1 MTKRPAVL
9 AVGPNPAWQKVL
21 KFGDLMPGKVN
32 RAQAMWSF
40 ASGKGINFLRAAHI
54 WDIADAELV
63 QFADGGNGKLLLDD
77 LAKENL
83 QVKTFA
89 AGSPTRCCTTC
100 LSAADGSMTELIEP
114 SDPPSDEAVQA
125 ALDYIKSAAAK
136 VDGIALCGQLPG
148 SMDADFY
155 VKCAEFAAA
164 NGKTLLIDSWKNIQ
178 PILAASRNA
187 VLKINA
193 DELAALTGI
202 NDITAALKMLLK
214 DYSLAC
220 IAITDGAK
228 AGFLADKSGAVWR
241 LSVPFIA
248 QENLVN
254 PVGSGDTAS
263 AVFLSCYLNGE
274 SAERAFAY
282 AIAAASA
289 NCLSVKCAEFDREQ
303 AMKFF
308 EQIKIESIF

>member
-21 KFGDLMPGKVN
+21 NFGELMPGKVN
-32 RAQAMWSF
+32 RAQAMCSF
-40 ASGKGINFLRAAHI
+40 ASGKGINFLRAAYI
-54 WDIADAELV
+54 WNSVDAELV

-77 LAKENL
+77 LSQENL
-83 QVKTFA
+83 QVRTFA
-89 AGSPTRCCTTC
+89 AGTPTRCCTTC

-114 SDPPSDEAVQA
+114 SEPPAAEAVQA
-125 ALDYIKSAAAK
+125 ALDYIKSAAES

-148 SMDADFY
+148 NMDADFY
-155 VKCAEFAAA
+155 VKCAEFAAD

-178 PILAASRNA
+178 GILTAARNA

-214 DYSLAC
+214 VYSLDC

-228 AGFLADKSGAVWR
+228 AGFLADKSGRIWR

-248 QENLVN
+248 REQLGN

-274 SAERAFAY
+274 TAERAFAY

-289 NCLSVKCAEFDREQ
+289 NCLSIKCAEFDREQ

-308 EQIKIESIF
+308 EQIKIETIN

>member
-21 KFGDLMPGKVN
+21 NFGELLPGKVN
-32 RAQAMWSF
+32 RAQAMCSF

-54 WDIADAELV
+54 WNSVDAGLV

-77 LAKENL
+77 LSQENL
-83 QVKTFA
+83 QVRTFA
-89 AGSPTRCCTTC
+89 AGTPTRCCTTC

-114 SDPPSDEAVQA
+114 SEPPAAKAVQA
-125 ALDYIKSAAAK
+125 ALDYIKSAAES

-164 NGKTLLIDSWKNIQ
+164 NGKTLLIDSWKNING
-178 PILAASRNA
+178 ILAAARNA

-202 NDITAALKMLLK
+202 NDITLALKMLLK
-214 DYSLAC
+214 DYSLDC

-228 AGFLADKSGAVWR
+228 AGFLADKSGTIWR

-248 QENLVN
+248 REQLVN

-274 SAERAFAY
+274 PAERAFAY

-289 NCLSVKCAEFDREQ
+289 NCLSIKCAEFDREQ

-308 EQIKIESIF
+308 EQVKMETIN

>member
-1 MTKRPAVL
+1 MLSAY
-9 AVGPNPAWQKVL
+9 
-21 KFGDLMPGKVN
+21 FGSK
-32 RAQAMWSF
+32 AYSEE
-40 ASGKGINFLRAAHI
+40 
-54 WDIADAELV
+54 AD
-63 QFADGGNGKLLLDD
+63 ADGGNGKLLLDD

-114 SDPPSDEAVQA
+114 SDPPVAEAVQA

-164 NGKTLLIDSWKNIQ
+164 SGKTLLIDSWKNING
-178 PILAASRNA
+178 ILAASRNA

-202 NDITAALKMLLK
+202 NEIVPALKMLLK
-214 DYSLAC
+214 DYSLDC

-228 AGFLADKSGAVWR
+228 AGYLADKSGAVWR

-248 QENLVN
+248 QEDLVN

-274 SAERAFAY
+274 SAEKAFAY

-289 NCLSVKCAEFDREQ
+289 NCLSVKCAEFDRRQ

-308 EQIKIESIF
+308 EEVKIEPVF